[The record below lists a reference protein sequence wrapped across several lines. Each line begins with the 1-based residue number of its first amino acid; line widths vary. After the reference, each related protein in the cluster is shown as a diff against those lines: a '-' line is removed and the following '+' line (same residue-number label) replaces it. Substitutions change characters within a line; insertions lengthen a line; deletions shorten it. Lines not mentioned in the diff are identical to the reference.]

1 MEVDLV
7 SSLGKNHNLTSYEKA
22 LDLLFGL
29 VKFIKLEEETL
40 PLKDS
45 LGKVLFSEVAALID
59 NPPNDVSSMDGYAVK
74 LGREPLNRILKVID
88 LAAAGKPSKATV
100 TPSETIRIFTGA
112 KLPSGTNSV
121 IIQEEVNSIEG
132 NRIELKH
139 QSKLVL
145 NDNVRLRGCDFI
157 KGTKIKPGE
166 IISPKEIM
174 LFAAMGY
181 KSLQVRKSPMI
192 SIISIGDELT
202 PPGTTR
208 KQDQIYSSNAYGI
221 SALLRKFSC
230 KTTIL
235 PIAHDNLQSIQ
246 LSLMEALKI
255 SDMIVTSGGASV
267 GDYDLVKAAAEEL
280 GGNLYFD
287 KVNIRPGKPT
297 FAGYLNN
304 VPLLGLPG
312 NPVSSYVCAQLF
324 LIPFIMKVNG
334 CQSKLPETFTAKLI
348 NDLKP
353 NGSRK
358 HFMRGNL
365 TNDQGEMVV
374 FAKEKQDS
382 SLIKTLK
389 ESNCLIVRQ
398 PNDIARSKNDLVKII
413 KLN

>member
-40 PLKDS
+40 PLEDS

-230 KTTIL
+230 RTTIL
-235 PIAHDNLQSIQ
+235 PIAHDNLQSIK
-246 LSLMEALKI
+246 LSLMEAL
-255 SDMIVTSGGASV
+255 
-267 GDYDLVKAAAEEL
+267 E
-280 GGNLYFD
+280 
-287 KVNIRPGKPT
+287 
-297 FAGYLNN
+297 
-304 VPLLGLPG
+304 
-312 NPVSSYVCAQLF
+312 
-324 LIPFIMKVNG
+324 
-334 CQSKLPETFTAKLI
+334 
-348 NDLKP
+348 
-353 NGSRK
+353 
-358 HFMRGNL
+358 
-365 TNDQGEMVV
+365 
-374 FAKEKQDS
+374 
-382 SLIKTLK
+382 
-389 ESNCLIVRQ
+389 
-398 PNDIARSKNDLVKII
+398 
-413 KLN
+413 